1 MDELGRETESSRS
14 LSSDYLQNAIEFLP
28 LQYTRMSTTTDTL
41 GTGRVQN
48 YVEETVPTFESLR
61 SSCGLDVNSSPLST
75 RNPVPAPSLTSQR
88 PSSKSSSRSKIRDA
102 LQFASQNLD
111 DAA

>member
-1 MDELGRETESSRS
+1 MKFYVRSSVLRLSFRFSSKQSTIFQILMDELGRETESSRS

-48 YVEETVPTFESLR
+48 YVEETVPTYSDPMFKAHFRMSRTSFE
-61 SSCGLDVNSSPLST
+61 V
-75 RNPVPAPSLTSQR
+75 
-88 PSSKSSSRSKIRDA
+88 SKY
-102 LQFASQNLD
+102 N
-111 DAA
+111 